1 VTIQASRGVR
11 WRGRLMIVLKWI
23 VIIAALVYLG
33 GLAVLYF
40 KQREMLFPIPPVGRT
55 APAAAGLPE
64 AEEHVLTTA
73 DGEKVIV
80 WHVPAKPGHPVILFF
95 PGNGD
100 LLAGRV
106 SRFKAMTS
114 DGTGLVALS
123 YRGYAGSSGAPSEQG
138 LLTDAAAAYGFT
150 IERYAA
156 GRIVVWG
163 FSLGSGVA
171 VAVASEHPIGR
182 LILEAPYTSTADVAA
197 SLFRFVPVSLLM
209 RDQFHSDRR
218 IGRVTVP
225 LLIMHGDNDPAINIS
240 FGERLFALAH
250 EPKQFVRF
258 AGGGHD
264 NLDDFG
270 AVEAARQFVAAL
282 KS

>member
-1 VTIQASRGVR
+1 MTIV
-11 WRGRLMIVLKWI
+11 KW
-23 VIIAALVYLG
+23 VIILVALVYLG
-33 GLAVLYF
+33 GVTVLYF

-64 AEEHVLTTA
+64 AEEHELTTY
-73 DGEKVIV
+73 DGETVIV

-100 LLAGRV
+100 FLAGRV
-106 SRFKAMTS
+106 SRFKAVTS

-123 YRGYAGSSGAPSEQG
+123 YRGYAGSSGSPSEQG
-138 LLTDAAAAYGFT
+138 LLKDAAAAYDFT
-150 IERYAA
+150 AARYDAR
-156 GRIVVWG
+156 RIIVWG
-163 FSLGSGVA
+163 FSLGTGVA
-171 VAVASEHPIGR
+171 VAIAAEHPLR
-182 LILEAPYTSTADVAA
+182 KLILEAPYTSTVDVAS
-197 SLFRFVPVSLLM
+197 SLLRIVPVGLLM
-209 RDQFHSDRR
+209 RDKFRSDRR
-218 IGRVTVP
+218 IGLVTVP

-250 EPKQFVRF
+250 EPKRFVRF
-258 AGGGHD
+258 PGGGHD

-270 AVEAARQFVAAL
+270 AVDLARQFIAAL